1 MGKRTAFGL
10 LALGL
15 AGLGLYA
22 YRRQIIAR
30 LLGIRPPQCAAGVEP
45 NIRVPMPDG
54 VGLMADHYFPKATG
68 TFPTILIRT
77 IYGRGDDVGPLFGY
91 LMRFLGKRFAERGYH
106 VLVQTTRGR
115 FDSEGE
121 TEPFVDAAPDG
132 QATIDWIVRQPW
144 SDGQVGM
151 WGQSYL
157 GYVQWAAAADPHKT
171 PALKAIV
178 PAIIA
183 SQASLLIYP
192 DGAFGLDTFLRW
204 VFLIDML
211 DNLRNRRGLEN
222 LRRFD
227 PRGVARYLDS
237 AFMRLPI
244 AEADVAAIG
253 RPVSFYR
260 EWLAHP
266 DLTDAY
272 WRSIDLHARLPQV
285 TAATHLV
292 AGWYDLCLRGALADY
307 AALRAAGRA
316 PYLTIG
322 PWAHT
327 DLRNIVA
334 ALREGIDWFD
344 AHLIGDPRRLRK
356 KPVRIYVMGAG
367 REAWREM
374 DDWPPPAKA
383 TRYFLH
389 SEGRLETSEV
399 SKTLRSAP
407 LGSEVLSPDCY
418 RYDPADPTPSVGG
431 PLLMAPSG
439 PMDNRALEARPDVL
453 TYTTPALKRDV
464 EVIGTVRLELFVQS
478 SLAHTDFFGRL
489 CDVHPDGRSINI
501 CDGLIR
507 IKPEGGAVGGPA
519 PARQPDGVLRIEID
533 MWATAH
539 RFRRGHRIRLQVS
552 SGAHPRWSRNL
563 GTGEPIAT
571 GTKMLVADQT
581 VYHDADHRSALVLPI
596 VAL

>member
-1 MGKRTAFGL
+1 MGKRSVFGL
-10 LALGL
+10 LLLGL
-15 AGLGLYA
+15 AGVGLYA
-22 YRRQIIAR
+22 YRRPIIAR
-30 LLGIRPPQCAAGVEP
+30 LLGLRPPQYVTGVER
-45 NIRVPMPDG
+45 NVRVPMPDG
-54 VGLMADHYFPKATG
+54 VGLMTDHYLPKAAG
-68 TFPTILIRT
+68 RFPTILIRT
-77 IYGRGDDVGPLFGY
+77 TYGRGDDVGPLFGW
-91 LMRFLGKRFAERGYH
+91 LMRFLGNRFAERGYH

-121 TEPFVDAAPDG
+121 TEPFVDAAADG

-192 DGAFGLDTFLRW
+192 DGAFALDTFLRW
-204 VFLIDML
+204 VFLVDML
-211 DNLRNRRGLEN
+211 DNLRKRPGVEN

-227 PRGVARYLDS
+227 PRGVARYLAS
-237 AFMRLPI
+237 AFMHLPI
-244 AEADVAAIG
+244 AEADVTTIG

-266 DLTDAY
+266 EPNDAY
-272 WRSIDLHARLPQV
+272 WRSIDHHVNLPQV
-285 TAATHLV
+285 TAAAHLV

-334 ALREGIDWFD
+334 ALREGIAWFD
-344 AHLIGDPRRLRK
+344 AHLKGDRRGLRK
-356 KPVRIYVMGAG
+356 KPVRIYVMGADRG
-367 REAWREM
+367 AWREM
-374 DDWPPPAKA
+374 DDWPPPARE
-383 TRYFLH
+383 TRYFLRP
-389 SEGRLETSEV
+389 EGRLETSTSEV
-399 SKTLRSAP
+399 S
-407 LGSEVLSPDCY
+407 EPDHF

-431 PLLMAPSG
+431 PLLMPPSG
-439 PMDNRALEARPDVL
+439 PMDNCALEARSDVL

-464 EVIGTVRLELFVQS
+464 EVIGPVRLELFVQS

-501 CDGLIR
+501 CDGLFR
-507 IKPEGGAVGGPA
+507 IEPEAGNLAKVPRFA
-519 PARQPDGVLRIEID
+519 PSQRLDGVLRIEID

-539 RFRRGHRIRLQVS
+539 RFRRGHRLRLQVS

-581 VYHDADHRSALVLPI
+581 VYHDADHPSALVLPI
-596 VAL
+596 VAG